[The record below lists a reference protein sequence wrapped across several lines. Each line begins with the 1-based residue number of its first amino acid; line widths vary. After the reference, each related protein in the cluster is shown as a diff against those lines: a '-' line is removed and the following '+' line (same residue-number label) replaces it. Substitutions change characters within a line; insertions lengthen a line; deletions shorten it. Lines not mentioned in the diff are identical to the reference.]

1 MNTGDTHDPNNSG
14 GFGGPPMPPPG
25 GTPPSGPGY
34 PGPGYPGPGYP
45 GQPPGAGFGGFAPAP
60 PAPGLWAQ
68 PGPPPTSFFS
78 ALFDY
83 NFNSYV
89 TPKVVKV
96 VYILVT
102 IALGLIRRRLD
113 DPRFAS
119 REPSYRTHGVDRW
132 FPVLHRDARAARISL
147 EFYVAVIKISE
158 DVKEIKRR

>member
-34 PGPGYPGPGYP
+34 PGPGYPG
-45 GQPPGAGFGGFAPAP
+45 QPPGAGFGGFAPAP
-60 PAPGLWAQ
+60 PAPGPLGSQ
-68 PGPPPTSFFS
+68 PGPMPSSFFT

-96 VYILVT
+96 LYILVT
-102 IALGLIRRRLD
+102 IFIGLGSLSFGVSGFMGDNPGVGIITLIVGALFFIVMLALIRI
-113 DPRFAS
+113 
-119 REPSYRTHGVDRW
+119 T
-132 FPVLHRDARAARISL
+132 L

>member
-60 PAPGLWAQ
+60 PAPQGPPL
-68 PGPPPTSFFS
+68 GPPPTSFFS

-102 IALGLIRRRLD
+102 IALGLMVVVWTIAG
-113 DPRFAS
+113 FAS
-119 REPSYRTHGVDRW
+119 ESPAIGLVALLGGSLFFIVM
-132 FPVLHRDARAARISL
+132 LALARISL